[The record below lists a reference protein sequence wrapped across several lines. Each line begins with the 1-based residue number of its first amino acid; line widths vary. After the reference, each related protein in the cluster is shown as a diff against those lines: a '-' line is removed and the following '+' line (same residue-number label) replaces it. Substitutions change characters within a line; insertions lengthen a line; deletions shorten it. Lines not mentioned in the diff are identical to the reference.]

1 MPNKLGGSGMSRFL
15 IFSGVVVCLS
25 GVVTVGLLGAVRIGE
40 AFGLIAIG
48 LFLAAVSI
56 VLRLDVKADVGG

>member
-1 MPNKLGGSGMSRFL
+1 MSRFL

-25 GVVTVGLLGAVRIGE
+25 VVTAGLLGAVRVGE